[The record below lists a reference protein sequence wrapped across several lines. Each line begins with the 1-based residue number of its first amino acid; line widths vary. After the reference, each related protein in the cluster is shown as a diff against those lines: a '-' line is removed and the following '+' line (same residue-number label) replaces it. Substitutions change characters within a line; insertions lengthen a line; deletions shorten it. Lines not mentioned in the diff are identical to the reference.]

1 MPSNKIYLG
10 DSVYT
15 ALEPETGM
23 VRLFTDNGFGERNQ
37 IYLEPEVAQALINYL
52 QIVLEGPVKAN
63 DN

>member
-10 DSVYT
+10 DSVYA

-23 VRLFTDNGFGERNQ
+23 VRLFTDNGFGERSQ
-37 IYLEPEVAQALINYL
+37 IYLEPEVMRALINYL